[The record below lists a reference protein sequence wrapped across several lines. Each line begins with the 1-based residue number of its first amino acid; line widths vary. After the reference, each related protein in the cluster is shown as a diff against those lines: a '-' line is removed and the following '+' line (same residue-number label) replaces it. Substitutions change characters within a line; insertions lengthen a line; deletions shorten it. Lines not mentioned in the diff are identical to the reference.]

1 MNSIAAYRHLHVLHA
16 IFKETFERAY
26 QGQKLLC
33 TLLVI
38 RSFYGA
44 LITSGPHRIRM
55 CTDIIAHLGYLNGL
69 FKAIANA
76 NANSKRTIESWKI
89 HANDK
94 LRRKGCNASRP
105 LKVDVAG
112 LYTVDHAM
120 MLTLWSSILDGTV
133 NLLLTGAAN

>member
-1 MNSIAAYRHLHVLHA
+1 
-16 IFKETFERAY
+16 
-26 QGQKLLC
+26 
-33 TLLVI
+33 
-38 RSFYGA
+38 
-44 LITSGPHRIRM
+44 M

-76 NANSKRTIESWKI
+76 NANSKRTIESWKT
-89 HANDK
+89 HANEK
-94 LRRKGCNASRP
+94 LRRKGRNASRP

-133 NLLLTGAAN
+133 NLLLTGATN